1 MNFIDRYLPPSR
13 FNSVLESLPKQF
25 KLSVIGKSVLNQ
37 PIYGI
42 KIGSGKT
49 KVLMWSQM
57 HGNESTTTKAIYDL
71 ILSLSDSGRSISVE
85 GLTLYIIPQLNPDGA
100 EAYTRLNSNAVD
112 LNRDALDLSQ
122 PESKVLRKVFK
133 DFKPDFCF
141 NLHGQ
146 RTIFSAGRKGKTAT
160 VSFLAPAA
168 DPERSVTS
176 ARREAMQV
184 IAAMSNQLQQSI
196 PDQIGR
202 FDDTFNHNCVGDYF
216 SCEGIPTILF
226 EAGHYSNDYN
236 RNITRK
242 FILEAL
248 EYAIDVIQNKT
259 YLNFSVSEYLK
270 IPENHQDYVDI
281 LCKNVTIKEGA
292 KVFYN
297 QEMAVQFIEELE
309 GDKIK
314 FQPSFHSFGDR
325 IELLAHKTIDFQNS
339 SSPSVFYFSQGENI
353 DNEGFWP
360 FH

>member
-1 MNFIDRYLPPSR
+1 VNFIDRYLPPSR
-13 FNSVLESLPKQF
+13 LNSVLKSLPKQF
-25 KLSVIGKSVLNQ
+25 ELSEIGKSVLNQ

-49 KVLMWSQM
+49 KILMWSQM
-57 HGNESTTTKAIYDL
+57 HGNESTTTKVIYDL
-71 ILSLSDSGRSISVE
+71 ILSLSDSESSISVE
-85 GLTLYIIPQLNPDGA
+85 RLTLYIIPQLNPDGA
-100 EAYTRLNSNAVD
+100 EAYTRLNANAVD

-122 PESKVLRKVFK
+122 PESKVLRKVFE

-146 RTIFSAGRKGKTAT
+146 RTIFSAGKKGKSAT

-168 DPERSVTS
+168 DSESSVTS
-176 ARREAMQV
+176 ARKEAMLV
-184 IAAMSNQLQQSI
+184 IAAMNNQLQQSI

-216 SCEGIPTILF
+216 SCEGVPTILF

-242 FILEAL
+242 FVLDAL
-248 EYAIDVIQNKT
+248 ECAFDVIQNKIHLG
-259 YLNFSVSEYLK
+259 YSVSDYIK
-270 IPENHQDYVDI
+270 IPQNHQDYVDI
-281 LCKNVTIKEGA
+281 LCKNVTIKYGT

-297 QEMAVQFIEELE
+297 QEMAVQFIEKLE

-314 FQPSFHSFGDR
+314 FHLSFHSFGDR
-325 IELLAHKTIDFQNS
+325 IELLAHKTIDFEGS
-339 SSPSVFYFSQGENI
+339 SRPLLFHFAQGENV
-353 DNEGFWP
+353 DNEMFLGFY
-360 FH
+360 

>member
-1 MNFIDRYLPPSR
+1 MDFIDRYLPPSR
-13 FNSVLESLPKQF
+13 FNSFLKSLPKQF
-25 KLSVIGKSVLNQ
+25 ELSEIGKSVLNQ

-57 HGNESTTTKAIYDL
+57 HGNESTTTKVICDL
-71 ILSLSDSGRSISVE
+71 ILSLSDSGSSISDE
-85 GLTLYIIPQLNPDGA
+85 GVSLYIIPQLNPDGA
-100 EAYTRLNSNAVD
+100 EAYSRLNANSVD

-122 PESKVLRKVFK
+122 PESRVLRKVFE

-146 RTIFSAGRKGKTAT
+146 RTIFSAGKKGKSAT

-168 DPERSVTS
+168 DAESSVTS
-176 ARREAMQV
+176 ARKEAMQV
-184 IAAMSNQLQQSI
+184 IAAMNNQLQQSI
-196 PDQIGR
+196 PGQIGR

-216 SCEGIPTILF
+216 SCEGVPTILF
-226 EAGHYSNDYN
+226 EAGHYSGDYN

-242 FILEAL
+242 FILDAL
-248 EYAIDVIQNKT
+248 KCAIDVIQSKN
-259 YLNFSVSEYLK
+259 YLDYYISDYIK
-270 IPENHQDYVDI
+270 IPENHEDYVDI
-281 LCKNVTIKEGA
+281 LCKNVTVKEGG

-314 FQPSFHSFGDR
+314 FKPIFHSFGER
-325 IELLAHKTIDFQNS
+325 IKLLAHKTIDFQDRS
-339 SSPSVFYFSQGENI
+339 IPSMFHFTQGDNI
-353 DNEGFWP
+353 DNEVF
-360 FH
+360 